1 MLKSLRWLWGESK
14 GVRGRIAATAL
25 LGCATTGA
33 ALLFVWVTKT
43 IVDTAVRSPESPLGW
58 LIALLV
64 GSLLLQLGS
73 TTLAGRLEAECI
85 TRFSNALRGR
95 LFSRLM
101 RARRGGRSQMHT
113 GDAVSRLTGD
123 VGTASTT
130 LASTLPG
137 MASTAVKLIAA
148 FIFMATLDVRM
159 ALCLVV
165 IMPLALLASKIYL
178 KKTRRLTREIR
189 EAESRLQQQMQ
200 EDLQHRLMMSTMGRT
215 DASVESFRERQRR
228 FFTLTMRRND
238 ISLFSGGM
246 VSAGF
251 MAGYAVAFLWCAF
264 GLRSGAVSF
273 GMMTAFLQLVSQ
285 VQRPVVDLAR
295 RVPALVAASVSVER
309 LQTLFALPVEA
320 DEAPRRLKGGVGVRF
335 EGVCFAYPDDTE
347 GRSVVSDM
355 TRDFV
360 PGSLTSIGGPTGA
373 GKTTLLM
380 LMTGLLTPDKG
391 QVTLYS
397 TEGEEAVPSP
407 ATRCNFAYVPQ
418 GNSLM
423 SGTVRENLLMAAP
436 GASDA
441 EMEKALRLAC
451 ADFVLALPEGLD
463 SPCGE
468 RGAGFSEGEAQR
480 IAIARGLLAPGQVLL
495 LDEPTSALDSA
506 TETRLLA
513 NLSESAGG
521 KTVVMVTHR
530 SGLGQTLRVG
540 S

>member
-355 TRDFV
+355 TRDFA

-513 NLSESAGG
+513 NLSESSGG

>member
-320 DEAPRRLKGGVGVRF
+320 DEAPRRLNGGVGVRF

>member
-123 VGTASTT
+123 VGTVSTT

-320 DEAPRRLKGGVGVRF
+320 DEASRRLKGGVGVRF

-360 PGSLTSIGGPTGA
+360 PGSLTSVGGPTGA

-436 GASDA
+436 DASDA

>member
-320 DEAPRRLKGGVGVRF
+320 DEASRRLKGGVGVRF

-436 GASDA
+436 DASDA

>member
-215 DASVESFRERQRR
+215 DASVESFRERQRH

>member
-320 DEAPRRLKGGVGVRF
+320 DEASRRLKGGVGVRF

>member
-320 DEAPRRLKGGVGVRF
+320 DEASRRLKGGVGVRF

-360 PGSLTSIGGPTGA
+360 PGSLTSVGGPTGA

-436 GASDA
+436 DASDA

>member
-165 IMPLALLASKIYL
+165 IMSLALLASKIYL

-423 SGTVRENLLMAAP
+423 SGTVREHLLMAAP
-436 GASDA
+436 DASDA